1 MGLSVF
7 YRKGEGTT
15 YLRITSTH
23 IFINVKKAYLLY
35 ILSNIYSKVGFAC
48 FDCYRKWLKIEASM
62 EYITIYVSQI

>member
-48 FDCYRKWLKIEASM
+48 LIATANDLK
-62 EYITIYVSQI
+62 